1 MRSHCLRPYMD
12 HSDRGST
19 GEAAELYVM
28 YLGENYIKAARV
40 IQSSDFRSLEVGAS
54 LAMAST

>member
-1 MRSHCLRPYMD
+1 MD